1 MYYMYV
7 RFDTWNLLPSWRL
20 FGHPEAA
27 EELGLFQA
35 ALCEKQFS
43 PVASWDKHLIQ
54 ECKFI
59 LYVLH
64 VYIRFDTQHFS
75 PSQKMNLSPK
85 RYNNE
90 FIGSWLFYQSIAQS

>member
-1 MYYMYV
+1 MYYMYLC
-7 RFDTWNLLPSWRL
+7 FDPWNLLPSWRL

-43 PVASWDKHLIQ
+43 PGASRDKNLTQ

-64 VYIRFDTQHFS
+64 VFMF
-75 PSQKMNLSPK
+75 
-85 RYNNE
+85 
-90 FIGSWLFYQSIAQS
+90 

>member
-1 MYYMYV
+1 MYYMYLC
-7 RFDTWNLLPSWRL
+7 FDTWNLLPSWRL

-43 PVASWDKHLIQ
+43 PGASRDKNLTQ

-59 LYVLH
+59 LHVYVYIYVLTH
-64 VYIRFDTQHFS
+64 STSCPVR
-75 PSQKMNLSPK
+75 K
-85 RYNNE
+85 
-90 FIGSWLFYQSIAQS
+90 

>member
-1 MYYMYV
+1 MYLC
-7 RFDTWNLLPSWRL
+7 FDTWNLLPTWRL

-43 PVASWDKHLIQ
+43 PGASRDKNLTQ

-64 VYIRFDTQHFS
+64 AYIHFDTQ
-75 PSQKMNLSPK
+75 
-85 RYNNE
+85 
-90 FIGSWLFYQSIAQS
+90 QSYPVRK

>member
-1 MYYMYV
+1 ME
-7 RFDTWNLLPSWRL
+7 LQRL

-35 ALCEKQFS
+35 ALCEKQIS
-43 PVASWDKHLIQ
+43 PGASRDKNLTQ

-64 VYIRFDTQHFS
+64 
-75 PSQKMNLSPK
+75 
-85 RYNNE
+85 
-90 FIGSWLFYQSIAQS
+90 A

>member
-1 MYYMYV
+1 MYYLYI
-7 RFDTWNLLPSWRL
+7 RFDTWNLSPSWRL

-43 PVASWDKHLIQ
+43 PGASQDKNLTQ

-59 LYVLH
+59 LYLYVYLYVLTH
-64 VYIRFDTQHFS
+64 STSACPVR
-75 PSQKMNLSPK
+75 K
-85 RYNNE
+85 
-90 FIGSWLFYQSIAQS
+90 

>member
-1 MYYMYV
+1 MYL

-43 PVASWDKHLIQ
+43 PGASRDKNLTQ
-54 ECKFI
+54 ECKFF
-59 LYVLH
+59 YVLH
-64 VYIRFDTQHFS
+64 AYIRFDTQYFL
-75 PSQKMNLSPK
+75 PSQKINLSQ
-85 RYNNE
+85 E
-90 FIGSWLFYQSIAQS
+90 V